1 MFVAWRDLR
10 FARGRFLLIA
20 VVVALIS
27 VLVGFLS
34 GLTGGLA
41 AQNVSG
47 IFGLGSDRVVLGA
60 SVAGASPTYADSTVT
75 LEQRESWEHIPG
87 VESSPPWAYP
97 RRGPRATTGGS
108 RSRSSPPPTAL

>member
-20 VVVALIS
+20 AVVALIS

-41 AQNVSG
+41 YTAGVAFYKWRSLPYNHAIWHG
-47 IFGLGSDRVVLGA
+47 FVL
-60 SVAGASPTYADSTVT
+60 AGAALHFFAVLFYVIPWPVT
-75 LEQRESWEHIPG
+75 
-87 VESSPPWAYP
+87 A
-97 RRGPRATTGGS
+97 A
-108 RSRSSPPPTAL
+108 